1 MRAKELLTYLLE
13 LDKSHD
19 LSKVEVFYRTDRDS
33 NEERV
38 WHVEEDLYDE
48 ESNSQLISI
57 MFLNDDSEI

>member
-1 MRAKELLTYLLE
+1 MRANELLTYLLE
-13 LDKSHD
+13 LDKAHD
-19 LSKVEVFYRTDRDS
+19 LSKVEVYYRTDRDS

-48 ESNSQLISI
+48 ENNSELISI

>member
-1 MRAKELLTYLLE
+1 MRANELLTYLLE
-13 LDKSHD
+13 LDKEHD

-33 NEERV
+33 SEERV

-48 ESNSQLISI
+48 ENNSELISI